1 MFPAPAPPA
10 PPDVATVLRELIESG
25 VVPADAWEA
34 AGPAARDRFAGSPDV
49 AALANAMLAA
59 RLLSVYQAGRVRAG
73 VTRGMVLGNYRL
85 LEKVGSGGMGV
96 VFRAEHVTLRT
107 PAAVKALYIDIA
119 KNRRSVERFF
129 LEVRAVRGLRHPN
142 VIAYLDAGEEAGAG
156 PGGQTVPYFVMEYL
170 PGRNLDDLV
179 AQDGPLPLAKACQVA
194 HQVADA
200 LTEAHRQGLVHRDLK
215 PSNVILAA
223 DGTAKLLDFGVARLP
238 TPADRLTQDGARLG
252 TIGYMAPEQAR
263 NPRDVDGRAD
273 VFGLGATL
281 FYALTGQD
289 PFAAPGGAA
298 VATQPPSVADF
309 RADAPPGL
317 DGALARMM
325 ALALPDR
332 TATAAD
338 AMRELAPY
346 LGWEA
351 PAAPG
356 PGGATRSGEYAL
368 DPRPHVAGPASART
382 PSVAGPVPAR
392 TPGAAALTLAGV
404 TPPEMAARRHR
415 VLIVD
420 DEVTVRRV
428 CRLALQHEPVT
439 IDEAETGPDAVAR
452 GLTVPY
458 DLILLDVDL
467 PGLKG
472 ESVLRQI
479 RQRPPAPHLKVMMF
493 SGRTSGDDLSRLL
506 AAGADDFLVKPFSV
520 VQLRS
525 RVKSILR
532 LKDAQDRTDSLSRQL
547 AVSNADLERAVNS
560 RDGELIHARGAMVLA
575 MAKLVEQRSTETGSH
590 LLRLQRYCRALGEA
604 ASGLA
609 AFQRRLDPVF
619 VQSVEDAAPLHD
631 IGKVSV
637 PDSVLNKPG
646 QLTAEEKQV
655 MQAHT
660 TVGAATLADVS
671 SRYAFAT
678 GFFAT
683 AVEIARSHHERWD
696 GSGYPDRLSGEA
708 IPLSARL
715 VAVADVYDALRS
727 RRVYKP
733 ALSHALAVEQMLER
747 SPGHFDPNLLEAFRR
762 AAPHFERVF
771 RDAAD

>member
-1 MFPAPAPPA
+1 MPPA
-10 PPDVATVLRELIESG
+10 AAASQVPESILRRLVAAG

-34 AGPAARDRFAGSPDV
+34 LGAAARDRL
-49 AALANAMLAA
+49 AALADLPALAGALLAA
-59 RLLSVYQAGRVRAG
+59 RLLSVYQAARVRSG
-73 VTRGMVLGNYRL
+73 SVEGLVLGNYRV

-107 PAAVKALYIDIA
+107 PAAVKALYVDGA

-129 LEVRAVRGLRHPN
+129 LEVRAVRSLRHPN
-142 VIAYLDAGEEAGAG
+142 VIAYLDAGEEPNAG
-156 PGGQTVPYFVMEYL
+156 PDGQTVPYFVMEYL

-179 AQDGPLPLAKACQVA
+179 AQDGPLPLARACQMA
-194 HQVADA
+194 HQIADA
-200 LTEAHRQGLVHRDLK
+200 LTEAHRQGLVHRDIK
-215 PSNVILAA
+215 PSNIILTA
-223 DGTAKLLDFGVARLP
+223 DGAAKLLDFGVARLP

-252 TIGYMAPEQAR
+252 TIGYMAPEQGR

-273 VFGLGATL
+273 VFGLAATL

-289 PFAAPGGAA
+289 PFLPPGGAA
-298 VATQPPSVADF
+298 AAARPPSLADF
-309 RADAPPGL
+309 RSDLPPGL
-317 DGALARMM
+317 DEALARMM

-338 AMRELAPY
+338 AMRELTPF
-346 LGWEA
+346 LGWQGQAA
-351 PAAPG
+351 PAGDAV
-356 PGGATRSGEYAL
+356 RSGEFAAA
-368 DPRPHVAGPASART
+368 PRPNASGPASAR
-382 PSVAGPVPAR
+382 S
-392 TPGAAALTLAGV
+392 PGAAALTLPGTA
-404 TPPEMAARRHR
+404 PPKAARRHR

-420 DEVTVRRV
+420 DEEPVRRV
-428 CRLALQHEPVT
+428 CRLALQHEAVE
-439 IDEAETGPDAVAR
+439 IEEAETGPDAVAR

-458 DLILLDVDL
+458 DLILLDIDL

-472 ESVLRQI
+472 ESVLHRL

-525 RVKSILR
+525 RVKAMLR
-532 LKDAQDRTDSLSRQL
+532 LKDAQDRSDLLSRQL
-547 AVSNADLERAVNS
+547 AASNSELERALNS
-560 RDGELIHARGAMVLA
+560 RDGELVHARGAMVLA
-575 MAKLVEQRSTETGSH
+575 MARLVEQRSTETGSH

-604 ASGLA
+604 ASALP
-609 AFQRRLDPVF
+609 AFRRRLDPVF

-631 IGKVSV
+631 IGKVAV
-637 PDSVLNKPG
+637 PDCVLNKPG

-655 MQAHT
+655 MQTHT
-660 TVGAATLADVS
+660 TVGAETLAEVS

-696 GSGYPDRLSGEA
+696 GTGYPDRLTGEA

-733 ALSHALAVEQMLER
+733 ALSHAMAVEQMVER
-747 SPGHFDPNLLEAFRR
+747 SPGHFDPDLLEAFRR
-762 AAPHFERVF
+762 AAPQFERVF
-771 RDAAD
+771 RDAND